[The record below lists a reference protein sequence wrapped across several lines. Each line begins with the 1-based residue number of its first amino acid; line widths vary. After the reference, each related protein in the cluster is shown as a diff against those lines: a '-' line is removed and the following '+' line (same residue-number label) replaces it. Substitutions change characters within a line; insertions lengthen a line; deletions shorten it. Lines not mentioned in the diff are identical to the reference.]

1 MIRRYCPNS
10 SERRWILKSLA
21 MGGTVYM
28 HSLGPPLFLRQ
39 KQPSSTM
46 NGLEK
51 DFPFCSNPDCQLLV
65 RAGDPGV
72 MGSGNWAQLPD
83 GQIVGRSLYNGVYLC
98 DRCGHE
104 WRPVLAIESDMTG

>member
-1 MIRRYCPNS
+1 MS
-10 SERRWILKSLA
+10 
-21 MGGTVYM
+21 GTVYI

-39 KQPSSTM
+39 KQPSNTM

-51 DFPFCSNPDCQLLV
+51 DFPFCSNPDCQLFV

-72 MGSGNWAQLPD
+72 MGSGNWAQLPG

-104 WRPVLAIESDMTG
+104 WRPVLAIESGMTG